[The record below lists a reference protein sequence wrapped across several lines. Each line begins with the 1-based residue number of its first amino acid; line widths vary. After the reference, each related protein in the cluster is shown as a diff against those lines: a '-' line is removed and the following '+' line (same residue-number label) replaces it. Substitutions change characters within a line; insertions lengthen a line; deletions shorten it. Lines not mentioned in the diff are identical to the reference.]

1 MEHRWLQAI
10 QERIYKVQH
19 IRVTSLCHVRVT
31 TPMWHSL
38 EQLLEPEDSGL
49 ELEAA
54 RTAHP
59 IRAIALTRSP
69 LRGPEAKK
77 TQQEPRWQTTHGC
90 EATKEIDKILHT
102 RVTPLCHVGVITPIW
117 HSLERPLEPE
127 DSGLEPE
134 GRGQYAV
141 EAHHR

>member
-1 MEHRWLQAI
+1 MERRWLQAI

-31 TPMWHSL
+31 TPMWHSP
-38 EQLLEPEDSGL
+38 EQLL
-49 ELEAA
+49 
-54 RTAHP
+54 
-59 IRAIALTRSP
+59 
-69 LRGPEAKK
+69 EAKK

-90 EATKEIDKILHT
+90 EATKEIDKIQHI
-102 RVTPLCHVGVITPIW
+102 RVTSLCHVRVTTPMW
-117 HSLERPLEPE
+117 HSPEQLLEPE

-134 GRGQYAV
+134 GKGQYAV